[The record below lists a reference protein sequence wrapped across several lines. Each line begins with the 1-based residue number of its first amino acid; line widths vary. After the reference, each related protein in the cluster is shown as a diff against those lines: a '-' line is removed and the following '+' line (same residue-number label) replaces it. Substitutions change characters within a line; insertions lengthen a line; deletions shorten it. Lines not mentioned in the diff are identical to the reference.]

1 MALINCPVCGKQ
13 VSDRGTDCI
22 HCGSSLIVKFAE
34 CPECGNRQAE
44 ENERCEICGCPL
56 NVKYVSCPEC
66 GNEMPED
73 AIRCEN
79 CGCPIEEC
87 VPIQVTEATPQ
98 APWQPEMTYMPAEAT
113 ADDATVIDKQAV
125 RKKIKKYR
133 ILSDICLCLGS
144 AALMDLVMRLLY
156 NSYLPFG
163 IVRIFELLFGV
174 IIYN

>member
-1 MALINCPVCGKQ
+1 MALINCPICGKQ

-34 CPECGNRQAE
+34 CPECGSRQAE

-56 NVKYVSCPEC
+56 NVKYISCPEC

-73 AIRCEN
+73 AIRCET

-113 ADDATVIDKQAV
+113 AGDATVIDKQAV

-133 ILSDICLCLGS
+133 ILSDICLCLAGITMGGIIWS
-144 AALMDLVMRLLY
+144 FVNLYGMAPGFHLIFRLL
-156 NSYLPFG
+156 F
-163 IVRIFELLFGV
+163 
-174 IIYN
+174 